1 MSHLKA
7 LRHEGW
13 RKAIHLS
20 MLVLPVWIVVA
31 PEAWRLRGLL
41 IAFFF
46 LLGVDLLRLRWKPL
60 GRWLQP
66 RLDGSLRPGEKL
78 GLTSAHYWTLVA
90 CFLAWCGPERLAAA
104 ALAMPI
110 VGDAAA
116 AVVGRRFGRKRYG
129 SKSLEGSAACFAG
142 CMLAGAFF
150 LPSEPLALAA
160 AAGAATVV
168 EALPLPVDDNLSVPL
183 VAALVLRWCV

>member
-1 MSHLKA
+1 MSHRAA
-7 LRHEGW
+7 LRHEAW

-20 MLVLPVWIVVA
+20 MLALPVWIVVA
-31 PEAWRLRGLL
+31 PETWRLRGLL
-41 IAFFF
+41 LALFV
-46 LLGVDLLRLRWKPL
+46 LLGVDLLRLRWEKL

-66 RLDGSLRPGEKL
+66 RLGASLRPGEKR
-78 GLTSAHYWTLVA
+78 GLTSTHYLTVAA
-90 CFLAWCGPERLAAA
+90 CFLAWWLPEGAAAA

-116 AVVGRRFGRKRYG
+116 AVVGRRFGRTRFG
-129 SKSLEGSAACFAG
+129 AKSLEGSAACFAG
-142 CMLAGAFF
+142 CMLGGALF

-160 AAGAATVV
+160 AALAATVV
-168 EALPLPVDDNLSVPL
+168 EALPLPLDDNLSVPL